1 MDFLAAVRI
10 YVRVVER
17 GSITGA
23 ARDLDIGQPTVSER
37 IDKLEKF
44 LGVRLLM
51 RSARTFSCTD
61 EGKVFYEQG
70 KLLLSSVEQAIS
82 VTCEHNRMLQGTIH
96 IASPQ
101 CFGETVLPRI
111 LARLKT
117 KHPALAINLVLNDM
131 VVDPATEGVDI
142 SIRLGRA
149 GTGNYV
155 AHQAGNIDRMLV
167 AAPAYFKKNP
177 AIHRPADLADHPF
190 IRVRGVFSN
199 HQVPLIG
206 PSGALENAPIETYM
220 STTHWRPMYE
230 MIMAGC
236 GIGVVQQPACAASL
250 AARKLVRILPDYSLP
265 GFPLNI
271 LMRAQRP
278 IPLRVRVIV
287 DFLRQHIAAGLC

>member
-1 MDFLAAVRI
+1 MDFLAAVRV

-37 IDKLEKF
+37 IDKLEKY

-51 RSARTFSCTD
+51 RSARTFACTD

-70 KLLLSSVEQAIS
+70 KQLLSSVEQAIS
-82 VTCEHNRMLQGTIH
+82 VTCEHSRVLQGTIH

-101 CFGETVLPRI
+101 CFGETVLPKA
-111 LARLKT
+111 LARLKPRY
-117 KHPALAINLVLNDM
+117 PALSINLVLNDM

-149 GTGNYV
+149 GIGNYV
-155 AHQAGNIDRMLV
+155 AHPLGDIERMLV
-167 AAPAYFKKNP
+167 ATPAYLKKNS
-177 AIHRPADLADHPF
+177 AIETPADLAGHPF
-190 IRVRGVFSN
+190 IRVRGIFAN
-199 HQVPLIG
+199 GYLPLIG
-206 PSGALENAPIETYM
+206 PSGNAENAPIETYM

-236 GIGVVQQPACAASL
+236 GIGVVQLPACAASL
-250 AARKLVRILPDYSLP
+250 AAKKLVRLLPDHTVP
-265 GFPLNI
+265 AFPLNI
-271 LMRAQRP
+271 LMRAHRP
-278 IPLRVRVIV
+278 IPLRVRGVV
-287 DFLRQHIAAGLC
+287 DFLKQHIPAMLY